1 MPRRLLKRFFSRA
14 PSPVQPAQDAVLGVL
29 PFGSKAP
36 QWSKWDSKKAVEEG
50 YQASPWVYA
59 AVKRRVD
66 AVASVPWVVE
76 RRTKDGWEIDDSHAL
91 NRLLHQPNAR
101 MSWEELIS
109 LTVTQLDL
117 SGNAFWHEVK
127 LSSGRVQEIW
137 PIAPWR
143 VAITPSA
150 RMSWE
155 ELLSLTVTQLDLSG
169 NAFWHEVKLSSGRVQ
184 EIWPIAPWRVA
195 ITPSATGL
203 TVGGYT
209 LTDSQQNIAAEDMV
223 HIRYTN
229 PDGGWYG
236 QSPLQAVGKAV
247 DVDNAA
253 AAWQKVSM
261 QNRGVPDGIFQ
272 ADDPHMTPEQFEQA
286 ENVVKEKYAQLGRAR
301 QPWILNQFKWVPMSL
316 TPAEVDFIETR
327 NLTRKEICAVYGVPE
342 AMIVGMGDANR
353 ASAETVRRTFWLDT
367 IIPLLDELAQT
378 LTKDL
383 AREFGTDIRLNYDVS
398 SVPALQDNQAEKMD
412 LAKALHSMGVPFNVI
427 NEKLELGFDDVEGGD
442 VGYLPSSLLP
452 TNIDFGEFLAPK
464 TDDEL
469 KHLIEISYGKNTDT
483 K

>member
-127 LSSGRVQEIW
+127 LSSGRVQE
-137 PIAPWR
+137 
-143 VAITPSA
+143 V
-150 RMSWE
+150 
-155 ELLSLTVTQLDLSG
+155 
-169 NAFWHEVKLSSGRVQ
+169 
-184 EIWPIAPWRVA
+184 WPIAPWRVA

-209 LTDSQQNIAAEDMV
+209 LTDSQQNIAADDMV

-272 ADDPHMTPEQFEQA
+272 ADDPHMTSEQFEQA

-342 AMIVGMGDANR
+342 AMIIGMGDANR

-398 SVPALQDNQAEKMD
+398 SVPALQDNQAEKMEV
-412 LAKALHSMGVPFNVI
+412 AKALHSMGVPFNVI

-469 KHLIEISYGKNTDT
+469 KHLIEISYGKASHRSL
-483 K
+483 

>member
-29 PFGSKAP
+29 PFGSKSP
-36 QWSKWDSKKAVEEG
+36 QWSKWDSKKAIEEG

-76 RRTKDGWEIDDSHAL
+76 RRTKDGWEVDGSHVL
-91 NRLLHQPNAR
+91 NRLLQQPNER

-127 LSSGRVQEIW
+127 VSGGRVQEVW

-143 VAITPSA
+143 VAI
-150 RMSWE
+150 
-155 ELLSLTVTQLDLSG
+155 
-169 NAFWHEVKLSSGRVQ
+169 
-184 EIWPIAPWRVA
+184 I
-195 ITPSATGL
+195 PSATGL

-209 LTDSQQNIAAEDMV
+209 LTDTQQSIAADDMV

-236 QSPLQAVGKAV
+236 QSPLQAVGRAV

-261 QNRGVPDGIFQ
+261 QNRGVPDGVFQ
-272 ADDPHMTPEQFEQA
+272 ADDPHMTTEQFEPA
-286 ENVVKEKYAQLGRAR
+286 EKVATEHYAPIGRAR

-367 IIPLLDELAQT
+367 IIPLLDELANT

-383 AREFGTDIRLNYDVS
+383 ARDFGTDIRLNYDVS
-398 SVPALQDNQAEKMD
+398 GVPALQDNQAEKMEV
-412 LAKALHSMGVPFNVI
+412 AKALHSMGVPFNVI

-442 VGYLPSSLLP
+442 VGYLPSNLLP

-469 KHLIEISYGKNTDT
+469 KHLIEISYGKASHRSL
-483 K
+483 

>member
-1 MPRRLLKRFFSRA
+1 MPRRLLQRFFSRA

-36 QWSKWDSKKAVEEG
+36 QWSKWDSKKAIEEG

-76 RRTKDGWEIDDSHAL
+76 RRTKDGWEVDDSHEL
-91 NRLLHQPNAR
+91 NRLLHQPNER

-127 LSSGRVQEIW
+127 LSSGRVQEVW

-143 VAITPSA
+143 VAI
-150 RMSWE
+150 
-155 ELLSLTVTQLDLSG
+155 
-169 NAFWHEVKLSSGRVQ
+169 
-184 EIWPIAPWRVA
+184 I
-195 ITPSATGL
+195 PSATGL

-209 LTDSQQNIAAEDMV
+209 LTDTSQTIAAGDMV

-261 QNRGVPDGIFQ
+261 QNRGVPDGVFQ

-286 ENVVKEKYAQLGRAR
+286 EKAVKEKYAQLGSAR

-367 IIPLLDELAQT
+367 IIPLLDELANT

-383 AREFGTDIRLNYDVS
+383 AREFGADIRLNYDVS
-398 SVPALQDNQAEKMD
+398 SVPALQDNQAEKMEV
-412 LAKALHSMGVPFNVI
+412 AKALHSMGVPFNVI

-469 KHLIEISYGKNTDT
+469 KHLIEISYGKASHRSL
-483 K
+483 

>member
-143 VAITPSA
+143 VAI
-150 RMSWE
+150 
-155 ELLSLTVTQLDLSG
+155 
-169 NAFWHEVKLSSGRVQ
+169 
-184 EIWPIAPWRVA
+184 I
-195 ITPSATGL
+195 PSATGL

-209 LTDSQQNIAAEDMV
+209 LTDTQQNIAAEDMV

-261 QNRGVPDGIFQ
+261 QNRGVPDGVFQ

-286 ENVVKEKYAQLGRAR
+286 EKVVKEKYAQIGRAR

-367 IIPLLDELAQT
+367 IIPLLDELANT

-383 AREFGTDIRLNYDVS
+383 AREFGSDIRLNYDVS
-398 SVPALQDNQAEKMD
+398 SVPALQDNQAEKMEV
-412 LAKALHSMGVPFNVI
+412 AKALHSMGVPFNVI

-469 KHLIEISYGKNTDT
+469 KHLIEVSYGKASHRSL
-483 K
+483 

>member
-76 RRTKDGWEIDDSHAL
+76 KRTKDGWEIDDSHAL

-150 RMSWE
+150 
-155 ELLSLTVTQLDLSG
+155 
-169 NAFWHEVKLSSGRVQ
+169 
-184 EIWPIAPWRVA
+184 
-195 ITPSATGL
+195 TGL

-209 LTDSQQNIAAEDMV
+209 LTDSQQNIAADDMV

-261 QNRGVPDGIFQ
+261 QNRGVPDGVFQ

-367 IIPLLDELAQT
+367 IIPLLDELANT

-383 AREFGTDIRLNYDVS
+383 AREFGADIRLNYDVS

-412 LAKALHSMGVPFNVI
+412 VAKALHSMGVPFNVI

-469 KHLIEISYGKNTDT
+469 KHLIEISYGKASHRSL
-483 K
+483 

>member
-1 MPRRLLKRFFSRA
+1 MRCWAFCRLARKRPSGASGIVKKLSRKDTKPARGRRRLGRVASM
-14 PSPVQPAQDAVLGVL
+14 PWPAWRGGRRGRPRTAGGV
-29 PFGSKAP
+29 GA
-36 QWSKWDSKKAVEEG
+36 AVE
-50 YQASPWVYA
+50 
-59 AVKRRVD
+59 RRVD
-66 AVASVPWVVE
+66 AAAGVPWVGE
-76 RRTKDGWEIDDSHAL
+76 RRTKDGWEVDGSHEL

-150 RMSWE
+150 
-155 ELLSLTVTQLDLSG
+155 
-169 NAFWHEVKLSSGRVQ
+169 
-184 EIWPIAPWRVA
+184 
-195 ITPSATGL
+195 TGL

-209 LTDSQQNIAAEDMV
+209 LTDSQQDIATDDMV
-223 HIRYTN
+223 HIHYTN

-272 ADDPHMTPEQFEQA
+272 ADDPHMTSEQFEQA

-383 AREFGTDIRLNYDVS
+383 AREFGADIRLNYDVS

-412 LAKALHSMGVPFNVI
+412 VAKALHSMGVPFNVI
-427 NEKLELGFDDVEGGD
+427 NEKLELGFDNVEGGD

-469 KHLIEISYGKNTDT
+469 KHLIEISYGKASHRSL
-483 K
+483 